1 MRKRFAWG
9 PGSNC
14 IKLTFYLLSAHSPN
28 NTFLGFVVD
37 KAVTKETDM
46 KMEFHKETKKDKPIA
61 VLYAKK
67 ANYLNVSVG
76 VTDSFSLWLVSFFFT
91 ACHKF
96 FTAGFIYLFIIL
108 FVRLTAWHVK

>member
-14 IKLTFYLLSAHSPN
+14 IKLTFYLLSAHSPD

-37 KAVTKETDM
+37 KAVTKETDV

-76 VTDSFSLWLVSFFFT
+76 VTDSFSLWLVSFFF
-91 ACHKF
+91 
-96 FTAGFIYLFIIL
+96 Y
-108 FVRLTAWHVK
+108 RLP